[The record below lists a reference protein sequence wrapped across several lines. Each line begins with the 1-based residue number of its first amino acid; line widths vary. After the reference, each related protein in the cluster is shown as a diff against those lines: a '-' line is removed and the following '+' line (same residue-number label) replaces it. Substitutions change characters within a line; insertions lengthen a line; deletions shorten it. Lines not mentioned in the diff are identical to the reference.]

1 MLNIQSGET
10 CFDVTIY
17 IYCQEYTDE
26 CNCVVTWEWPY
37 HHISSA
43 EIIIS
48 TLNGWG
54 LLRLP
59 GGLTQRVMARC
70 WNIPS
75 QDLSPHAT
83 PPPGPRRALPVWRL
97 AKADTSSTLNS

>member
-1 MLNIQSGET
+1 MCCHLGMAIPS
-10 CFDVTIY
+10 F
-17 IYCQEYTDE
+17 
-26 CNCVVTWEWPY
+26 
-37 HHISSA
+37 SSA

-48 TLNGWG
+48 TLSGWG
-54 LLRLP
+54 P
-59 GGLTQRVMARC
+59 GGLTQRVIARC

-83 PPPGPRRALPVWRL
+83 PPPGPRRALPAWRL